1 MRKLGIALSKG
12 GVGKTTTAINLSA
25 GLAKAGYNILLIDC
39 DTQGQAG
46 RALGV
51 QSETGL
57 AKVVSG
63 ELQPVEAMVQARER
77 LWLLA
82 GGRELAGVKRAIDKR
97 EFAAERTLAEAL
109 GPLDGR
115 FHYVILDTAPGWDSL
130 SVNVLFYV
138 DEVLAPDGFHYTS
151 NHATIWRWRE
161 AYQHDFFARIDWCVK
176 SVEEANH
183 PPQAKLNH
191 ANQLTVKSGE
201 AVTLSAK
208 GSSDPDGDKLTY
220 QWIHYREPSSYL
232 GIIKFEDD
240 KEKQVKF
247 DAPTVKKKET
257 L

>member
-1 MRKLGIALSKG
+1 MHPVLHPNPKKWH
-12 GVGKTTTAINLSA
+12 
-25 GLAKAGYNILLIDC
+25 Y
-39 DTQGQAG
+39 QQ
-46 RALGV
+46 
-51 QSETGL
+51 ETRPIWTD
-57 AKVVSG
+57 A
-63 ELQPVEAMVQARER
+63 
-77 LWLLA
+77 
-82 GGRELAGVKRAIDKR
+82 
-97 EFAAERTLAEAL
+97 
-109 GPLDGR
+109 
-115 FHYVILDTAPGWDSL
+115 
-130 SVNVLFYV
+130 V

-257 L
+257 LHIILCVRDTGKPELTRYQRVIVSVVP